1 MLRLKNNISVEE
13 NVAKINGQ
21 RGNSEALITEI
32 ADLEPLISS
41 VNDNYASRILGLYFT
56 YELDNGIEINLIK
69 LGCVF

>member
-32 ADLEPLISS
+32 PDPEPLISS
-41 VNDNYASRILGLYFT
+41 VNDNYASRI
-56 YELDNGIEINLIK
+56 
-69 LGCVF
+69 VFYI